1 MYYGLDEHGN
11 PTQAYFRQPHEIAAQ
26 YMGIKCTYEFLC
38 GLWDDEA
45 RAEAAVVA
53 VHNDLITKDS
63 AYIQKPFGG
72 AVPHREKVSE
82 ILDDLDSPEN
92 IRGKG
97 SKERKRLVARPGAPP
112 DRYGQA
118 VGALGD
124 VALGDEDRVLD
135 GQGTQLGDD

>member
-1 MYYGLDEHGN
+1 MSLRSQTVDKNGIMRQQAALWGIPLSVKYAMAPMRPPVGSRPEKDE
-11 PTQAYFRQPHEIAAQ
+11 
-26 YMGIKCTYEFLC
+26 L
-38 GLWDDEA
+38 L
-45 RAEAAVVA
+45 
-53 VHNDLITKDS
+53 
-63 AYIQKPFGG
+63 
-72 AVPHREKVSE
+72 
-82 ILDDLDSPEN
+82 LDDLDSPEN

-97 SKERKRLVARPGAPP
+97 SRERKRLVARPGAPP

>member
-1 MYYGLDEHGN
+1 M
-11 PTQAYFRQPHEIAAQ
+11 
-26 YMGIKCTYEFLC
+26 
-38 GLWDDEA
+38 A
-45 RAEAAVVA
+45 RAGQPWNNGKKGGSPAVR
-53 VHNDLITKDS
+53 
-63 AYIQKPFGG
+63 G
-72 AVPHREKVSE
+72 AVGT
-82 ILDDLDSPEN
+82 SPEN

>member
-1 MYYGLDEHGN
+1 MASLRSQTIDKNGIMRQQAALRGIPLSIKSAMAPMRPPVDPRPEKDE
-11 PTQAYFRQPHEIAAQ
+11 
-26 YMGIKCTYEFLC
+26 L
-38 GLWDDEA
+38 L
-45 RAEAAVVA
+45 
-53 VHNDLITKDS
+53 
-63 AYIQKPFGG
+63 
-72 AVPHREKVSE
+72 
-82 ILDDLDSPEN
+82 LDDLDSPEN

-124 VALGDEDRVLD
+124 VVMGDEDRGQD